1 MGDVQSST
9 PGAGTTQPDQRP
21 PISISHEVDPNGDLT
36 LLVPKSC
43 ESDSNTYFWVSSK
56 HLTLASSYFNT
67 MLKDCWT
74 EGQALKDGTAEIL
87 VHDCKPQ
94 ILLIVLNVIHGRQRQ
109 VPRRLLLNEMSAV
122 AVTTDFFQ
130 CHEALEVMAGIWI
143 ETLKST
149 VPSSLGKDLK
159 TWIMISSVFNR
170 PHILKATTRIAMQ
183 WGTRPFDNDN
193 LPIPKNIK
201 GTFHNRPFETL
212 STVC

>member
-1 MGDVQSST
+1 
-9 PGAGTTQPDQRP
+9 
-21 PISISHEVDPNGDLT
+21 
-36 LLVPKSC
+36 
-43 ESDSNTYFWVSSK
+43 
-56 HLTLASSYFNT
+56 

-143 ETLKST
+143 EALKST

-170 PHILKATTRIAMQ
+170 AHILKATTRIAMQ

-212 STVC
+212 SKVC